1 MRENCAGRENL
12 DVIGTKMCEFAHNS
26 ADLPRTVGNAV
37 AKIQRQL
44 DVLGQSGHRAR
55 SLADRH
61 IRARDIHT
69 GPDEYSLGNGV
80 AHGDIVEGAIDANV
94 AYRRKASQQGDPGI
108 RDSSISGLDCSHA
121 QRNQGLS
128 VVQVG

>member
-1 MRENCAGRENL
+1 
-12 DVIGTKMCEFAHNS
+12 MCQFAYHS

-61 IRARDIHT
+61 IRAGNIHAR
-69 GPDEYSLGNGV
+69 PDEYSLGDGI
-80 AHGDIVEGAIDANV
+80 AHGDIVEGAIDADV
-94 AYRRKASQQGDPGI
+94 AHRRKARQQRDARIGDRGVGGLRCAHAQGNQGI
-108 RDSSISGLDCSHA
+108 RI
-121 QRNQGLS
+121 
-128 VVQVG
+128 VQVG